1 MQNSEGRICNG
12 PAAGSGPPQW
22 WPSAKGSSRRSAAQ
36 ADAWGLARRKEH
48 SFHSEFKI
56 TNAEFGRD
64 IAQGCPRWRF
74 PDFRSAE
81 SLKTCP
87 PGTGKRGQRTAQRAI
102 PTLFGARPQAVARRN
117 GGRLQRLAHRKVRVW
132 GIARIPALKSRA
144 LDCDPIFCLHIARI
158 TEKNF

>member
-1 MQNSEGRICNG
+1 VPGVWPVQGAGIPFRMQNSEGRICNG

-48 SFHSEFKI
+48 SFHSECKI
-56 TNAEFGRD
+56 PKAEFGRD
-64 IAQGCPRWRF
+64 IALRCPRWRF

-102 PTLFGARPQAVARRN
+102 PTLFAGWR
-117 GGRLQRLAHRKVRVW
+117 QRLARRKVLGNGGATNSGAKNVRLWVSL
-132 GIARIPALKSRA
+132 ALKQWWQ
-144 LDCDPIFCLHIARI
+144 P
-158 TEKNF
+158 